1 MKIKI
6 LLAALFVALL
16 SPTETQAQGDGNPYI
31 GEIIMFA
38 GDFAPYGWAS
48 CDGQLLSIS
57 ENNALFSILGT
68 MYGGDGITTFGL
80 PDLRGRAAIGKSK
93 DGRNGDTTPQGSSGS
108 DTAGGLSVRY
118 IIAIK
123 GVYPPRS

>member
-16 SPTETQAQGDGNPYI
+16 SPTETQAQGNGDPFL
-31 GEIIMFA
+31 GEVIMFA
-38 GDFAPYGWAS
+38 GNFAPRGWAF
-48 CDGQLLSIS
+48 CNGQILAIS
-57 ENNALFSILGT
+57 ENTALYSILGT

-80 PDLRGRAAIGKSK
+80 PDLRGRAAIGTSK
-93 DGRNGDTTPQGSSGS
+93 DITQGATTPQGSSGS

-118 IIAIK
+118 IIALD

>member
-1 MKIKI
+1 MKTKI

-16 SPTETQAQGDGNPYI
+16 SPTDTQAQGDGNPYI

-38 GDFAPYGWAS
+38 GNFAPSGWAF
-48 CDGQLLSIS
+48 CNGQILDIRD
-57 ENNALFSILGT
+57 NNALYSILGT

-80 PDLRGRAAIGKSK
+80 PDLRGRAAIGTSK
-93 DGRNGDTTPQGSSGS
+93 DITQGATTPQGSSGS

-118 IIAIK
+118 IIALD